1 MGLDQAV
8 SALVAGIGFRRG
20 TPAAE
25 IVALLGR
32 ALGEAASVK
41 LWALATA
48 NRADE
53 PARAFGLV
61 ALGVAPEALA
71 AIDVR
76 VPTRSPRIEQLRGV
90 GSLAEAAVLAAA
102 GVEAR
107 LILPRIASAGATCAL
122 ARTEPR
128 S

>member
-1 MGLDQAV
+1 M